1 MISVIIPYWET
12 YPEKKELL
20 KRCVNSLPAEVEKI
34 VVWNDGM
41 GYAPAIN
48 RGCEVANGD
57 YYLIMNDDVYLKKG
71 DIEDLCV
78 KDTVTSPTYDGRVYP
93 FIWGSCFCVPKNV
106 WEDIGG
112 MDERYTKSYF
122 DDDDLIFSLRA
133 KNWQMVAE
141 PSVVFGHSEGST
153 MDKLPN
159 RDEIYNENKNKF
171 LEKWGRL
178 P

>member
-12 YPEKKELL
+12 YPGKKDLL
-20 KRCVNSLPAEVEKI
+20 KRCVNSLRDVEVI

-48 RGCEVANGD
+48 RGCMVANGD
-57 YYLIMNDDVYLKKG
+57 YLLVMNDDVYLKSG
-71 DIEDLCV
+71 DLKDLCV
-78 KDTVTSPTYDGRVYP
+78 PDKVVSPSYDGRTYE
-93 FIWGSCFCVPKNV
+93 FIWGSCFCVPKKI
-106 WEDIGG
+106 WTDIGG

-122 DDDDLIFSLRA
+122 DDDDLIFTLKKHGHPMIS
-133 KNWQMVAE
+133 M
-141 PSVVFGHSEGST
+141 PSVVFGHDAGST

-159 RDEIYNENKNKF
+159 RDEIFTENRKRF
-171 LEKWGRL
+171 FDKWGVL